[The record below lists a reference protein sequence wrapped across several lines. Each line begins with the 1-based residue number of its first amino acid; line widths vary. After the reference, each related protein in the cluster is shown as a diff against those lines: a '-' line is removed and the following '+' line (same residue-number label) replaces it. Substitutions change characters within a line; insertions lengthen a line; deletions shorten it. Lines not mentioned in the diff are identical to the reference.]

1 MVSDAKVCTESTESV
16 SYNVQL
22 VSELLDHIVDAGHV
36 LQHTHALCV
45 WIIPQGEW
53 TLDCLCKFTHSK
65 FGFLKALRNKV
76 NILKGGDEALLFT
89 GDIGLKGQDFSR
101 A

>member
-1 MVSDAKVCTESTESV
+1 MVSDAKVCTESTESI

-45 WIIPQGEW
+45 RVIPQGEW
-53 TLDCLCKFTHSK
+53 TLDCLCKFTVKNKMKDTYGQSKVTMIWHSK
-65 FGFLKALRNKV
+65 ITSHVFKNR
-76 NILKGGDEALLFT
+76 FT
-89 GDIGLKGQDFSR
+89 AF
-101 A
+101 

>member
-1 MVSDAKVCTESTESV
+1 MVSDTKVCTESTESV

-45 WIIPQGEW
+45 RVIPQGEW
-53 TLDCLCKFTHSK
+53 TLDCLCKFTVKNKIEEIYGQSK
-65 FGFLKALRNKV
+65 TIMIQHAKV
-76 NILKGGDEALLFT
+76 IGHILKNRFT
-89 GDIGLKGQDFSR
+89 AF
-101 A
+101 